1 MLKKLAEKKGELQ
14 VQGIAASPGIAIG
27 EAYVLRPDTLHV
39 ESQVLLDK
47 DVNAEIEKFLHAV
60 EKTKDDLQRLRAET
74 AKSLGEESARIF
86 EAHQLMLEDEMII
99 DETVRRIKA
108 EKRNADLIFLKVI
121 ESLESSLAKL
131 GDEYFKTRSADL
143 RDVMRRVIKNYQG
156 DGQALRTQLRNP
168 AVIISR
174 ELSPSDTVSLDRSKV
189 LGFATDLGG
198 RTSHA
203 AIMARSLKIP
213 SVVGLFTACQCIK
226 SGDTVILDGIQGI
239 LIVNPNRKTV
249 DKYRKRQEEYSRFGQ
264 KLEHVRHLPTRTRDG
279 KDIELSANIE
289 FPDEANTLDDK
300 GAAGV
305 GLYRT
310 EYLYLTRP
318 QLPTEEEQFA
328 EYSQLVKA
336 LQGKPIIIRTL
347 DVGGDKLPH
356 SITLPP
362 EDNPFLGIRS
372 VRLYKT
378 NEGLFKTQLRAI
390 IRSSIFG
397 NIRIMFPMISC
408 VSEMRY
414 CQGMVEKVKEE
425 LRSEGIP
432 FAESIPVGAMIEVPS
447 AAVIADY
454 IARDC
459 DFLSI
464 GTNDLIQY
472 TLAVDR
478 GNEQV
483 AYLYQAFN
491 PAVLRLIRLIIQK
504 GHEQGVWVGM
514 CGEMASDPI
523 ATMALIGMGLD
534 EFSVSPISLLL
545 IKEII
550 RRVEYAECEN
560 MAERVLTYD
569 TPEDVQSYL
578 SRVFN
583 RKFKDLVF

>member
-1 MLKKLAEKKGELQ
+1 
-14 VQGIAASPGIAIG
+14 
-27 EAYVLRPDTLHV
+27 
-39 ESQVLLDK
+39 
-47 DVNAEIEKFLHAV
+47 
-60 EKTKDDLQRLRAET
+60 
-74 AKSLGEESARIF
+74 
-86 EAHQLMLEDEMII
+86 
-99 DETVRRIKA
+99 
-108 EKRNADLIFLKVI
+108 
-121 ESLESSLAKL
+121 
-131 GDEYFKTRSADL
+131 
-143 RDVMRRVIKNYQG
+143 
-156 DGQALRTQLRNP
+156 
-168 AVIISR
+168 
-174 ELSPSDTVSLDRSKV
+174 
-189 LGFATDLGG
+189 
-198 RTSHA
+198 
-203 AIMARSLKIP
+203 MARSLKIP

-226 SGDTVILDGIQGI
+226 HGDTVILDGIQGI
-239 LIVNPNRKTV
+239 LIVNPTRKTLE
-249 DKYRKRQEEYSRFGQ
+249 KYRKRQEGFSRFGQ
-264 KLEHVRHLPTRTRDG
+264 KLDHIKHLPTRTRDG

-289 FPDEANTLDDK
+289 FPDEANTLDEK
-300 GAAGV
+300 GAFGV

-347 DVGGDKLPH
+347 DIGGDKLPH

-390 IRSSIFG
+390 VRASAFG

-408 VSEMRY
+408 VSEMRF
-414 CQGMVEKVKEE
+414 CQGMVEKVKDE
-425 LRSEGIP
+425 LRTEGIS
-432 FAESIPVGAMIEVPS
+432 FAENIPLGAMIEVPS

-491 PAVLRLIRLIIQK
+491 PAILRLIRLIIQK

-514 CGEMASDPI
+514 CGEMASDPM
-523 ATMALIGMGLD
+523 ATMVLVGMGLD
-534 EFSVSPISLLL
+534 EFSVSPISLLVV
-545 IKEII
+545 KEII
-550 RRVEYAECEN
+550 RRIEYAECEN
-560 MAERVLTYD
+560 MAERVLSYD
-569 TPEDVQSYL
+569 TPEDVESYL

>member
-1 MLKKLAEKKGELQ
+1 MLKRLNEKKGELQ

-27 EAYVLRPDTLHV
+27 EAYILSVDSLHV
-39 ESQVLLDK
+39 ESQVLLEK
-47 DVNAEIEKFLHAV
+47 DVDAEIEKFLLAV
-60 EKTKDDLQRLRAET
+60 QITKDELQRLRTET
-74 AKSLGEESARIF
+74 AKSLGEESAKIF
-86 EAHQLMLEDEMII
+86 EMHQLMLEDELII
-99 DETVRRIKA
+99 DETVRRIKI
-108 EKRNADLIFLKVI
+108 EKRNADLVFLKVI
-121 ESLESSLAKL
+121 ESLESSLSKM

-143 RDVMRRVIKNYQG
+143 RDVKRRVIKNIQG
-156 DGQALRTQLRNP
+156 DGQTPFTQLRSP

-174 ELSPSDTVSLDRSKV
+174 ELTPSDTVSLDRSKV

-226 SGDTVILDGIQGI
+226 PGDTVILDGIQGV
-239 LIVNPNRKTV
+239 LIVSPSRRTIE
-249 DKYRKRQEEYSRFGQ
+249 KYRKRQEEFSRFGQ
-264 KLEHVRHLPTRTRDG
+264 KLEHIKHLPTRTKDG

-289 FPDEANTLDDK
+289 FPDEANTLGDK
-300 GAAGV
+300 GASGV

-328 EYSQLVKA
+328 EYSQLAKA
-336 LQGKPIIIRTL
+336 LQGKPIVLRTL
-347 DVGGDKLPH
+347 DVGGDKLPR

-378 NEGLFKTQLRAI
+378 NESLFKTQLRAI
-390 IRSSIFG
+390 VRASAFG
-397 NIRIMFPMISC
+397 NMRIMFPMISC

-414 CQGMVEKVKEE
+414 CQAMVEKVKDE
-425 LRSEGIP
+425 LRSEGIS
-432 FAESIPVGAMIEVPS
+432 FAENIPLGAMIEVPS
-447 AAVIADY
+447 AAVIADF

-504 GHEQGVWVGM
+504 GHDQGVWVGM
-514 CGEMASDPI
+514 CGEMASDPM
-523 ATMALIGMGLD
+523 ATMVLVGMGLD

-550 RRVEYAECEN
+550 RRIEYAECEN
-560 MAERVLTYD
+560 MAERVLSYD
-569 TPEDVQSYL
+569 TPEEVESYL